1 MLSNLREL
9 TRHRR
14 VCSPVIHKN
23 HNQKGLQLNSDV
35 TVVVTGVTSGI
46 GLACARKL
54 IAQGNKVVGIGRR
67 TERLSAIA
75 DELRENFY
83 PLTNDVRDSAQLKT
97 CLKGLPAEF
106 ADISKLINCAG
117 LIQGQG
123 TLLDVS
129 DEHVSTMLDT
139 NINGLI
145 NVTRAVLPALI
156 KSGCGHV
163 INLTS
168 IGAHYHYKGGHVY
181 AASKAFVDHFGR
193 CLRTELVGTK
203 VRLTNIAP
211 GKTRSEFALVQC
223 AGDQSLADR
232 AYSSLTPLE
241 PMDVANSVL
250 WALQQPQ
257 HVNINSIE
265 LMPADQKLSYR

>member
-1 MLSNLREL
+1 M
-9 TRHRR
+9 
-14 VCSPVIHKN
+14 N
-23 HNQKGLQLNSDV
+23 HDA

-46 GLACARKL
+46 GLACANRL
-54 IAQGNKVVGIGRR
+54 IAQGFKVIGIGRR
-67 TERLSAIA
+67 TERLSAMA
-75 DELRENFY
+75 DEFRGRFY
-83 PLTNDVRDSAQLKT
+83 SLSIDVRDNALLKT
-97 CLKGLPAEF
+97 RLKDLPADF
-106 ADISKLINCAG
+106 AQISKLINCAG

-123 TLLDVS
+123 ALLDVS
-129 DEHVSTMLDT
+129 DDDVSTMLDT
-139 NINGLI
+139 NIKGLI
-145 NVTRAVLPALI
+145 NVTRALLPTLI

-223 AGDQSLADR
+223 AGDAAMAER
-232 AYSSLTPLE
+232 AYSTLTPLE
-241 PMDVANSVL
+241 PMDVAESIL
-250 WALQQPQ
+250 WALQQPP
-257 HVNINSIE
+257 HVNINLIE
-265 LMPADQKLSYR
+265 LMPADQELSYR